1 LFTGLNTDSFFKKES
16 IYYTR
21 MNLTITKDQ
30 IIAGLQAV
38 QNVVSTRTTLP
49 ILSNVLLRAEGNH
62 LEITATDLD
71 VTVACKVE
79 AKVAKPGATTL
90 PVKKLFGIVRE
101 LNGEIEI
108 ETDEKN
114 IASIRSGSSY
124 FKIHGLAAEEFP
136 PLPEFK
142 DDKKV
147 TLSQDTIRSMLK
159 KTSFAVSTDESRYV
173 LNGIFIS
180 LKEGKM
186 TFVATDGRRLALVD
200 EEVDLSEK
208 SSGEFIVPAKAVG
221 ELTRLL
227 QDKGTVEI
235 KFGENQASFSL
246 QNENSFSVLLITKL
260 IEGNYPN
267 YRQVIPGEAK
277 ERISLIRE
285 ELQQALRRA
294 EIMTSEKANSV
305 KMAFGKNNLT
315 ITANSP
321 EVGEA
326 RETLAIN
333 YKGKEFAI
341 AFNPRYLIDPLAA
354 LSDDEVYLELID
366 ELSPGVLKIK
376 GPFLYVVMPMRL
388 T

>member
-1 LFTGLNTDSFFKKES
+1 
-16 IYYTR
+16 

-30 IIAGLQAV
+30 IIAGLQSV

-79 AKVAKPGATTL
+79 AKVTKPGATTL

-108 ETDEKN
+108 EVDEKH

-136 PLPEFK
+136 PLPQFK

-147 TLSQDTIRSMLK
+147 TLSQETIRSMLK

-200 EEVDLSEK
+200 EEVDVTEK

-227 QDKGTVEI
+227 QEKGSVEI
-235 KFGENQASFSL
+235 KFGENQASFAL
-246 QNENSFSVLLITKL
+246 LNENSFSVLLITKL

-277 ERISLIRE
+277 ERITLVRE
-285 ELQQALRRA
+285 EFQQALRRA

-326 RETLAIN
+326 RETMAIN

-354 LSDDEVYLELID
+354 LSDEEVYLELID

-388 T
+388 S

>member
-1 LFTGLNTDSFFKKES
+1 
-16 IYYTR
+16 

-49 ILSNVLLRAEGNH
+49 ILSNVLLRAEDGH

-79 AKVAKPGATTL
+79 AKITKPGATTL

-101 LNGEIEI
+101 LNGDIEI
-108 ETDEKN
+108 EADDKN
-114 IASIRSGSSY
+114 IASIRSGSSF
-124 FKIHGLAAEEFP
+124 FKINGLAADEFP
-136 PLPEFK
+136 PLPKFK

-147 TLSQDTIRSMLK
+147 TLSQDTIRGMLR
-159 KTSFAVSTDESRYV
+159 KTAFAVSTDESRYV

-200 EEVDLSEK
+200 EEVDITEK
-208 SSGEFIVPAKAVG
+208 SSGEFIVPAKAVN

-235 KFGENQASFSL
+235 KFGENQASFAL

-277 ERISLIRE
+277 ERISLGRE
-285 ELQQALRRA
+285 EFQQALRRA

-305 KMAFGKNNLT
+305 KLAFGKNNLT

-333 YKGKEFAI
+333 YKGTEFAI

-354 LSDDEVYLELID
+354 LTEDEVFLELID
-366 ELSPGVLKIK
+366 ELSPGVVKIN

>member
-1 LFTGLNTDSFFKKES
+1 
-16 IYYTR
+16 
-21 MNLTITKDQ
+21 M
-30 IIAGLQAV
+30 
-38 QNVVSTRTTLP
+38 
-49 ILSNVLLRAEGNH
+49 
-62 LEITATDLD
+62 
-71 VTVACKVE
+71 
-79 AKVAKPGATTL
+79 
-90 PVKKLFGIVRE
+90 KLKC
-101 LNGEIEI
+101 
-108 ETDEKN
+108 DDKN
-114 IASIRSGSSY
+114 IASIRSGSSF

-136 PLPEFK
+136 PLPKFK

-147 TLSQDTIRSMLK
+147 TLSQETIRGMLK
-159 KTSFAVSTDESRYV
+159 KTAFAVSTDESRYV

-200 EEVDLSEK
+200 EEVDLAEK
-208 SSGEFIVPAKAVG
+208 SSGEFIVPAKAVN

-235 KFGENQASFSL
+235 KFGENQASFAL

-277 ERISLIRE
+277 ERISLVRE
-285 ELQQALRRA
+285 EFQQALRRA

-305 KMAFGKNNLT
+305 KLAFGKNNLT

-341 AFNPRYLIDPLAA
+341 AFNPRYLIDPLGA
-354 LSDDEVYLELID
+354 LTEDEVFLELID
-366 ELSPGVLKIK
+366 ELSPGVVKIN

-388 T
+388 S